1 MEIMDKVKK
10 IVGVLVAALMLVG
23 VWSLSLGHADAA
35 TGKPTAAQIK
45 KICATSGRGDAL
57 YRTYCMRN
65 GTVQDAAH
73 RWYAWVPLGVKGK
86 EQQGGYDR
94 RSICKFAVEDYSSVH
109 DAAYEIFYDPAYD
122 AFHNHRQVL
131 RWMGD
136 FARVDCRSMGYT
148 V

>member
-1 MEIMDKVKK
+1 MNNVKK
-10 IVGVLVAALMLVG
+10 IAGVLLAALMLVG

-45 KICATSGRGDAL
+45 KICATQGRGDAL
-57 YRTYCMRN
+57 YRKYCMRN

-86 EQQGGYDR
+86 EQQGAYDR
-94 RSICKFAVEDYSSVH
+94 RSICKFAVEDYSSVQ
-109 DAAYEIFYDPAYD
+109 DAIREIFYDPAYD
-122 AFHNHRQVL
+122 SFHNHRQVL
-131 RWMGD
+131 GWMAD
-136 FARVDCRSMGYT
+136 FARVDCHSMGYT